1 MRLTVPWGIFG
12 SGNIGDEAMLNGFA
26 VLVKAYPRRLSV
38 RIASENPAHAA
49 AAEPAFQYYS
59 QNSEGLKKWRAT
71 WRSRGQLIVGDT
83 PIMDHF
89 DGWPLEELS
98 RFVDA
103 ANQERKPIVFLGTGT
118 ETLQHESSKRI
129 VKECLGP
136 AVVHW
141 SVRSARDSARLQE
154 YGVDPAR
161 IKVAADLAWLLEASG
176 KEFGQGQFQQLGLK
190 SSGVL
195 IGVSFTRE
203 AFVHQQSAALPA
215 RLAHVLDALV
225 EEYDARIVFFCNE
238 VRSGAEFDHAANEEI
253 RALMVH
259 RAATYSVRNNYWTPA
274 QMLSL
279 IGNCDYTIGMRYHF
293 CLFSALQGIPFVAI
307 KRSDKVDDLCW
318 QLDWPHAVSLDD
330 VTPTHVR
337 KVFSAMQA
345 GRKQLGAALEAG
357 TQQMREKARLNSAA
371 LDAIC
376 SASARVG
383 REPATACRTFVSAV
397 KWNVQDF
404 GTRIKAR
411 LPLPIRSALRAG
423 KSWLKGSRRES

>member
-1 MRLTVPWGIFG
+1 
-12 SGNIGDEAMLNGFA
+12 
-26 VLVKAYPRRLSV
+26 
-38 RIASENPAHAA
+38 
-49 AAEPAFQYYS
+49 
-59 QNSEGLKKWRAT
+59 
-71 WRSRGQLIVGDT
+71 
-83 PIMDHF
+83 
-89 DGWPLEELS
+89 
-98 RFVDA
+98 
-103 ANQERKPIVFLGTGT
+103 LGTGT

-141 SVRSARDSARLQE
+141 SVRSERDRARLQE
-154 YGVDPAR
+154 YGVNPGR
-161 IKVAADLAWLLEASG
+161 INIAADLAWLLRRSSLD
-176 KEFGQGQFQQLGLK
+176 FGQREFRELGLEGSALK
-190 SSGVL
+190 

-203 AFVHQQSAALPA
+203 AFVHQQSRGLPA
-215 RLAHVLDALV
+215 RLAQILDALV
-225 EEYDARIVFFCNE
+225 DEYDARIVFFCNE
-238 VRSGAEFDHAANEEI
+238 VRTGPEFDHAANEEI
-253 RALMVH
+253 RALMAH

-279 IGNCDYTIGMRYHF
+279 IGNCDYAIGMRYHF

-330 VTPTHVR
+330 VKTEDVR
-337 KVFSAMQA
+337 KVFSAMRA
-345 GRKQLGAALEAG
+345 GGKQLGAVLEAG
-357 TQQMREKARLNSAA
+357 RQQMREKAKLNIAA

-376 SASARVG
+376 SASAPVRW
-383 REPATACRTFVSAV
+383 EPATACRTFVSAV
-397 KWNVQDF
+397 KWDVQEF